1 MQLFIGL
8 GNPTVEYEDTRHNI
22 GFKMIDI
29 LVSHFKARDIS
40 KSSFYGEL
48 YRSGDI
54 LFLKPTTYM
63 NLSGKSVIAVKNFF
77 KIDIEDIIV
86 IHDDLDLN
94 FGALRFKLGGG
105 NGGHN
110 GLKSIDSAISK
121 EYKRVRMGIGKPQ
134 YKSQVSSFVLSKFSD
149 DENKSMDIWLNH
161 ILKALTSDV
170 EFNILKSKYSLKSI
184 DSLI

>member
-1 MQLFIGL
+1 MRLFIGL
-8 GNPTVEYEDTRHNI
+8 GNPTTEYEDTRHNI
-22 GFKMIDI
+22 GFKMIDM
-29 LVSHFKARDIS
+29 LVSYFKARDIS

-48 YRSGDI
+48 YRSEDI

-94 FGALRFKLGGG
+94 FGALKFKLGGG
-105 NGGHN
+105 HGGHN

-121 EYKRVRMGIGKPQ
+121 EYKRVRMGIGKPE
-134 YKSQVSSFVLSKFSD
+134 YKSQVASFVLSNFSD
-149 DENKSMDIWLNH
+149 DENKLMDKWKNHTLN
-161 ILKALTSDV
+161 ALLSDKS
-170 EFNILKSKYSLKSI
+170 FDIIKSKYSLKSI
-184 DSLI
+184 NSLI